1 MTEETDRTIPD
12 PDTVRKLIL
21 ANRSAFGNYN
31 IARLGELIRRL
42 PENRRRCFETVP
54 ILLHMNVPS
63 LPGYIDDPRVP
74 HGIYR
79 FSESGFWKIGKR
91 HLGIEEDTVRS
102 FLLKRYCV
110 RGVYL
115 VGSSGTQGQTDHSD
129 LNYWLL
135 IDRES
140 AEEKQRELL
149 RQKLERIKQWAWEIH
164 GQALTF
170 LFLDLHRI
178 QRNDFSGWE
187 DPCVAL
193 PQGSLTKEEFYRTFV
208 LIAGQIPFWAVLPPG
223 LTDEEYRRW
232 IEGAGQSSD
241 MRFMPED
248 YADLGNLTSVRTE
261 ESWGALLAEVCRFRR
276 NPVKSMIR
284 ASLVAHGHLYQEQ
297 EGTLSE
303 SIKRGFLKPGSEGEP
318 PDPSVYGFERAV
330 SLYERI
336 DDREG
341 LDLVRHCVFLRLAGY
356 PEPRP
361 IDDEDPKRGLL
372 IRLLRHWSWSTDQGD
387 RIESYVHWTEP
398 ERLLLEDRIL
408 QRLWFLFSMVA
419 KTREVTKK
427 PREGSAA
434 EDPDLLR
441 KRLETR
447 LSNQPGKIP
456 YASAYLRSR
465 RDPFSLHV
473 VPQKDPFGADLWAAY
488 DHPVRGGRID
498 ERRLFADP
506 QLTRVIGWIVLNGLY
521 RPERTSVLFHHPHS
535 PIVARR
541 AEGFLKETHLFFR
554 KEASAESLR
563 SDPAWIRLLVVL
575 DPGLGQAHGGLTTVV
590 LLARNTSGDMFF
602 LPLDMAH
609 VENNLLRCYEIAK
622 RVWQYRVESQ
632 AASFSHQIY
641 HSRTAEDVQAT
652 KHIEEFI
659 GSFRKDQAGDPLS

>member
-1 MTEETDRTIPD
+1 MREETDRTIPD
-12 PDTVRKLIL
+12 PDAVRKQIL

-31 IARLGELIRRL
+31 IARLGKLIRRL
-42 PENRRRCFETVP
+42 PEGRRRCFETFP

-63 LPGYIDDPRVP
+63 LPGYIDDPQVP

-91 HLGIEEDTVRS
+91 HLGIGEDAVQS
-102 FLLKRYCV
+102 LLLKRYCV

-115 VGSSGTQGQTDHSD
+115 VGSSGTYGQTDHSD

-140 AEEKQRELL
+140 AEAKQRERL
-149 RQKLERIKQWAWEIH
+149 RQKLEKIRQWAWEAH

-170 LFLDLHRI
+170 LVLDLHQI
-178 QRNDFSGWE
+178 QQNDFSGWE

-223 LTDEEYRRW
+223 LTDEAYRRW
-232 IEGAGQSSD
+232 IERSGQSAD
-241 MRFMPED
+241 MRFVPED
-248 YADLGNLTSVRTE
+248 YADLGNLTTVRTE
-261 ESWGALLAEVCRFRR
+261 ESRGALLAEICRFRGD
-276 NPVKSMIR
+276 PVKSMIR
-284 ASLVAHGHLYQEQ
+284 ASLVVHGHLYQEQ
-297 EGTLSE
+297 EGTISE
-303 SIKRGFLKPGSEGEP
+303 SIKRGFLKPVSEGEP
-318 PDPSVYGFERAV
+318 PDPSVYSFERAV
-330 SLYERI
+330 RLYERI

-341 LDLVRHCVFLRLAGY
+341 LDLIRHCVFLRLAGY

-361 IDDEDPKRGLL
+361 PDEEDPKRALL
-372 IRLLRHWSWSTDQGD
+372 IRLLRHWSWSTGQGD
-387 RIESYVHWTEP
+387 RIESYVHWTET

-408 QRLWFLFSMVA
+408 QRLWVLFSRVPE
-419 KTREVTKK
+419 TSEETTK
-427 PREGSAA
+427 PPVGSAA
-434 EDPDLLR
+434 EDLDLLR

-447 LSNQPGKIP
+447 FSTHPGKIP

-473 VPQKDPFGADLWAAY
+473 VMQKDPAGADLWAVY
-488 DHPVRGGRID
+488 DRPVRGGRID
-498 ERRLFADP
+498 ETRLFADP

-521 RPERTSVLFHHPHS
+521 RPERSSVLFHHAQS
-535 PIVARR
+535 PIAARR
-541 AEGFLKETHLFFR
+541 VEGFLKDTLLFFR
-554 KEASAESLR
+554 IEASPDSLR
-563 SDPAWIRLLVVL
+563 SDPAWARLLVVL
-575 DPGLGQAHGGLTTVV
+575 DPGLGQGRGGLTNVA
-590 LLARNTSGDMFF
+590 LLARNTWGDMFF
-602 LPLDMAH
+602 LSLDLAH

-622 RVWQYRVESQ
+622 RIWQYQVESQ

-641 HSRTAEDVQAT
+641 HSRTEEDVRAS

-659 GSFRKDQAGDPLS
+659 GSFRKDKAGDSLS